1 MAKYPVDG
9 NSYIEVDDSG
19 GTPRVLTPY
28 VDEIEPLGEE
38 VSFLEVTGLN
48 DTAQRIIS
56 GVQVGQEF
64 LVRGVFDDTATSGP
78 DVVLSGIVGQ
88 IGTIS
93 YGPAGNVTGQRKM
106 TGEFLCLEYRVIS
119 KVGNQVRF
127 EAKFKQDDAIL
138 LTTWA

>member
-1 MAKYPVDG
+1 MAKYPVVG
-9 NSYIEVDDSG
+9 SSYIEVDDSG
-19 GTPRVLTPY
+19 GTPRVLSPY

-38 VSFLEVTGLN
+38 VSFLDVTGLN
-48 DTAQRIIS
+48 DTARRIIS

-64 LVRGVFDDTATSGP
+64 LLRGVFDDTASSGP

-93 YGPAGNVTGQRKM
+93 YGPAGSGSGRRKV

-127 EAKFKQDDAIL
+127 EARFKQDDVVA
-138 LTTWA
+138 LTSWA

>member
-1 MAKYPVDG
+1 LAKYPVVG
-9 NSYIEVDDSG
+9 SSYIEVDDSG
-19 GTPRVLTPY
+19 GTPRVLSPY

-38 VSFLEVTGLN
+38 VSFLDVTGLN
-48 DTAQRIIS
+48 DTARRIIS

-64 LVRGVFDDTATSGP
+64 LLRGVFDDTASSGP

-93 YGPAGNVTGQRKM
+93 YGPAGSGSGRRKV

-127 EAKFKQDDAIL
+127 EARFKQDDVVA
-138 LTTWA
+138 LTSWA